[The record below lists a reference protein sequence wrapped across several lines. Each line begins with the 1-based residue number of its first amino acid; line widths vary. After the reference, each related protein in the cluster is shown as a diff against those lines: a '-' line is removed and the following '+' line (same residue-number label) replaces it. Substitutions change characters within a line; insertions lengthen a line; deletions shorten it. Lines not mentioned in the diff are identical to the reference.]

1 MKNERSKTKKFKT
14 FLNNINYDEKKMTV
28 DVDGITVI
36 LDWDDECTDSSY
48 LDHDYHEL
56 TGEWLIMINQSDR
69 PSNQLMFDF
78 YHEVGHIMLDLG
90 EISTE
95 PFMKWYKDRFFY
107 NESNIEELAV
117 EATCDEYAFLK
128 MDCPRNIEGLLPLL
142 SAITVAKK
150 YPDKDIAEIKEYC
163 SSVNDILKDRR
174 KYLHKI
180 ASENTPSASP
190 SSMFVRSNRPPKF
203 SPNVVKRKKFLEYCK
218 AMGYGSKSADHVKT
232 DLHHA
237 MDKLYIVYDLSE
249 TFPELCEKLI
259 SALTDK
265 NDMFSI
271 PKYKYV
277 VTKGRPDN
285 WDNEYHTYYYNING
299 KYTKIRKLPEAPEW
313 LSDTFWIRINIDPNA
328 VISGYRTKYEKF
340 RKFLEEKYKAW
351 KWEVHADQRNIIQ
364 KTIEHFALDCVLSH
378 GELSKVRVEEYIL
391 SLKGCGYNTTLKKTT
406 EKLLSYNER
415 KALENQNKT

>member
-1 MKNERSKTKKFKT
+1 MKNEKSRTKKFKT

-28 DVDGITVI
+28 DVDDITVI

-48 LDHDYHEL
+48 LDHDYHTL
-56 TGEWLIMINQSDR
+56 TGEWLIMINQTDR

-78 YHEVGHIMLDLG
+78 YHEVGHIMLQIG

-107 NESNIEELAV
+107 NESSIEELAV

-142 SAITVAKK
+142 SAISVARK
-150 YPDKDIAEIKEYC
+150 YPDKDIEDIKEYC

-180 ASENTPSASP
+180 ASENTPTSTP
-190 SSMFVRSNRPPKF
+190 STRFIRSNRSPKF
-203 SPNVVKRKKFLEYCK
+203 SSNVVKRKKFLDYCK
-218 AMGYGSKSADHVKT
+218 AMGYGSKTVDHVKT

-237 MDKLYIVYDLSE
+237 MDKLYIQYDLSE
-249 TFPELCEKLI
+249 TFAELCEKLI

-271 PKYKYV
+271 PKYRYV
-277 VTKGRPDN
+277 VTKKKPDN
-285 WDNEYHTYYYNING
+285 WDDKYHTYYYNQNG
-299 KYTKIRKLPEAPEW
+299 KYTKIRKLPEVPEW
-313 LSDTFWIRINIDPNA
+313 LSDTFCRRVTIDSNA
-328 VISGYRTKYEKF
+328 VISGYRIKYDKL
-340 RKFLEEKYKAW
+340 RKFLDEKYKAW
-351 KWEVHADQRNIIQ
+351 KWEVHADQRNVIQ
-364 KTIEHFALDCVLSH
+364 KTIEHFALDCVLSD
-378 GELSKVRVEEYIL
+378 GVLSKVRVEEYIL
-391 SLKGCGYNTTLKKTT
+391 SLKGCEYNTSIKKTT
-406 EKLLSYNER
+406 EKLMSYNER
-415 KALENQNKT
+415 KALEKQNKI